1 MCLVSRVC
9 GNRTQEW
16 DKLWTINK
24 KIIDPVAPRHTA
36 VALAPAPV
44 RLTIQDGPAEQ
55 QEVETPL
62 HKKNPDVGTK
72 TTILARVRTKSWILV
87 PDPLVRYTLHENPGD
102 GTKAAYLAQGTPEQ

>member
-1 MCLVSRVC
+1 LHGTSHRTPHPRQTNACF
-9 GNRTQEW
+9 NRTQEW

-44 RLTIQDGPAEQ
+44 RLTIQDAPAQQ

-62 HKKNPDVGTK
+62 HKKNPDLGTK
-72 TTILARVRTKSWILV
+72 TTILAQVRTKNL
-87 PDPLVRYTLHENPGD
+87 DPR
-102 GTKAAYLAQGTPEQ
+102 A